1 MKRLV
6 SKPSGKIVIEAEED
20 RKTENV
26 LKNKNEFKTDK

>member
-6 SKPSGKIVIEAEED
+6 SKPSGIVIEAEED